1 MVKLDSYFK
10 IYPKIV
16 RADTKAVVTLEPR
29 FPDWRLPEGEYRFI
43 HYPANYSTREE
54 YRNLEVRRDGNRFYL
69 EGFFEGEQEHI
80 IYVEAGNRTITFSLY
95 SVKDDLLYRT
105 PYKGDMHIH
114 TYYSDG
120 IESPAYVASACRRI
134 GLDFLA
140 ITDHRRY
147 FPSIEAIETFKNL
160 DLSFKLFPGEEV
172 HPPDNPIHIVNF
184 GGNFSINELFEKD
197 RETYDR
203 EVGEIEESLKR
214 EIPDIPERYQLA
226 SSIWCFNKIREGNGL
241 GIFAH
246 PFWRIREGYYI
257 SERLLDLLYEKRPF
271 DAVEIVGGYHMN
283 ELTSNNLQVVSYYE
297 KSKGQN
303 IPVVGV
309 TDAHGCETGSLFGW
323 YYTVVFSPDLELEDL
338 IESIKRGYSVGVESI
353 PGREARVYGSLRL
366 TLFTQFLI
374 REIFPIHDRICEE
387 EGKAMMRYIMGET
400 FDSKNPY
407 REELEKFYNLYWKR

>member
-1 MVKLDSYFK
+1 MISLDNYFK

-16 RADTKAVVTLEPR
+16 KADTKVNITLEPR
-29 FPDWRLPEGEYRFI
+29 FSDWRLPEGEYKFT
-43 HYPANYSTREE
+43 HYPTNYSSKEE
-54 YRNLEVRRDGNRFYL
+54 YRHLEVRRDVNRFYI

-80 IYVEAGNRTITFSLY
+80 IYLEVGNRTLSFSLY

-120 IESPAYVASACRRI
+120 IESPSYVASACRKI

-140 ITDHRRY
+140 ITDHRKY
-147 FPSIEAIETFKNL
+147 FPSIEAIETFKPL

-172 HPPDNPIHIVNF
+172 HPPNNPIHIVNF
-184 GGNFSINELFEKD
+184 GGKFSINELFEKD

-203 EVGEIEESLKR
+203 EVSEIEENLKR

-226 SSIWCFNKIREGNGL
+226 SSIWCFNKIREGKGL

-257 SERLLDLLYEKRPF
+257 SERLLDLLYDKVPF
-271 DAVEIVGGYHMN
+271 DAVEIVGGYHLH
-283 ELTSNNLQVVSYYE
+283 ELVSDNLQVVSYYE
-297 KSKGQN
+297 KSNGRN

-323 YYTVVFSPDLELEDL
+323 YYTVVFSPSLELKDV
-338 IESIKRGYSVGVESI
+338 IESIKSGYSVGVESI
-353 PGREARVYGSLRL
+353 PGREVRVYGSLRL

-374 REIFPIHDRICEE
+374 REVFPIHDKICEG
-387 EGKAMMRYIMGET
+387 EGKTMMRYIMEKPLEN
-400 FDSKNPY
+400 SISYKK
-407 REELEKFYNLYWKR
+407 ELDEFYKLYWKR